1 MNRIIRRSETL
12 NVSRDQVELFLQ
24 DQTEMVCRFLPDL
37 TFVYVNDCLARKLNL
52 AAPKAQGK
60 NLISIVPAEAAT
72 AVKKAIKPL
81 KPENPCNTYE
91 YHFINSKGEKKWH
104 RWSIRADFD
113 ELGNPSVIQIVSRD
127 ISMEKHYQIQ
137 SQKHQQS
144 LEKQLKVRTREL
156 LEQVA
161 ERQQVEQNYEDLFDN
176 ASEIIFLSDFN
187 WRLLSA
193 NQRGRELLGFSPDE
207 KKGCSLLDI
216 VLPQYH
222 SRIRSHIIKRFRG
235 QSTPTVEFEALL
247 PDGRIIS
254 LEISSRLVYKNG
266 RAVAVQGIARDV
278 TQRKAAEAAI
288 RESEQR
294 LLNIIDFLP
303 DSTFVIDNH
312 GKVIAWNKAMEE
324 MTGIK
329 ANEMLGKGNYEYA
342 LPFFGCARP
351 VLIDLV
357 LQPEAEVNGYYML
370 KKDQA
375 RLSGETFCPSC
386 GSQGAYMY
394 GTASPIFDSQ
404 GKLVGAIESIRDVTE
419 RRKMENAVRES
430 ESKFRTL
437 ANTAP
442 GLIFLAQGT
451 RYLYINPAFT
461 SLLGYSEEEL
471 REVNI
476 WDLVHPDHRD
486 MVKSRSQAR
495 QAGKSVPERYEFKV
509 VSKSGQVHWLDYSA
523 NLIDYEGKPAIIAIA
538 TDITIAKEL
547 QEALRKSET
556 TFRQLADTAPAL
568 IFVLQG
574 YKFRY
579 FNSTFDS
586 VLAYDENELFN
597 IHALDVVH
605 PDFKSLVKYR
615 LLELQYNNTE
625 FRLDIKVVDQKNR
638 EYWIDMCASMIE
650 WEGAPAVIAVGY
662 DISSHKRIQEALVQ
676 SEANFR
682 QLADTAPTLIFVLRN
697 SRLIYVNQT
706 FEIQTAYTRKEC
718 IGMNVWEFI
727 HPDHREW
734 IRYISEQSR
743 QGQPAP
749 GRYQAKILRKDGS
762 VAWGDFSTSEII
774 FNGQPATLGVGIDVS
789 DRKQAEEQITYL
801 SYHDK
806 LTGLF
811 NRAYAE
817 EMLQKLD
824 SEDNLPL
831 SFILGDVNGL
841 KLVNDAFGHLHGDN
855 LLKSAAKI
863 LTSSCGDDGVVARW
877 GGDEFVLLLP
887 RCDEAQALQLCGR
900 ISDACN
906 AFPNFPV
913 QISISLGLAVKRFAG
928 QSIEEISKEAED
940 LMYRNKLLESRS
952 NRSSFLYSL
961 ERTLWVRSH
970 ETQAHTQRLRQ
981 LVTDIAE
988 ALNLQGEEMNSLNL
1002 LAALHDIGKIA
1013 IPNSILDKPDKLDP
1027 DEWELIKKHPEIGY
1041 RIALSCPELAPIA
1054 DAILSHHERWDGGG
1068 YPLGLKKRDIPLM
1081 SRILAIA
1088 DAYDVM
1094 LAGRPYKAPLPEEEV
1109 LDEII
1114 RCAGTQFDPN
1124 LAALFNCLMRGQ
1136 EIGTRMKDIF

>member
-1 MNRIIRRSETL
+1 
-12 NVSRDQVELFLQ
+12 
-24 DQTEMVCRFLPDL
+24 MVCRFLPDL
-37 TFVYVNDCLARKLNL
+37 TCVYVNECLARKLDL
-52 AAPKAQGK
+52 DATKVLGK
-60 NLISIVPAEAAT
+60 KLSSILPSETET
-72 AVKKAIKPL
+72 AINKAIKPL
-81 KPENPCNTYE
+81 KPEKPFNTYE
-91 YHFINSKGEKKWH
+91 YHYRTGNGEQNWH
-104 RWSIRADFD
+104 RWSVRACFD
-113 ELGNPSVIQIVSRD
+113 ESGNASLIQIVSRD
-127 ISMEKHYQIQ
+127 ITLEKHYQIQ
-137 SQKHQQS
+137 GQKHQQS
-144 LEKQLKVRTREL
+144 LEKQLKLRTREL

-176 ASEIIFLSDFN
+176 ASEIIFLSDLN
-187 WRLLSA
+187 WRLISA

-222 SRIRSHIIKRFRG
+222 SRIRSHVIKKFRG
-235 QSTPTVEFEALL
+235 QSAPTVEFEALL

-254 LEISSRLVYKNG
+254 LEISSRIVYKNG
-266 RAVAVQGIARDV
+266 RAVAVQGIARDI
-278 TQRKAAEAAI
+278 TGRQAAEAAI

-294 LLNIIDFLP
+294 LLDIINFLP
-303 DSTFVIDNH
+303 DSTLVIDKE

-324 MTGIK
+324 MTGIEAK
-329 ANEMLGKGNYEYA
+329 EMLGKGEYKYA
-342 LPFFGCARP
+342 IPFFGCARP
-351 VLIDLV
+351 ILIDLV
-357 LQPEAEVNGYYML
+357 LQPEAEVAGYYL
-370 KKDQA
+370 LNKDQA
-375 RLSGETFCPSC
+375 RLSGETFCPYI
-386 GSQGAYMY
+386 GAQGAYMY
-394 GTASPIFDSQ
+394 GTASPIYDSQ
-404 GKLVGAIESIRDVTE
+404 GAVVGAIESIRDVTE
-419 RRKMENAVRES
+419 RRKMENAVRDS
-430 ESKFRTL
+430 EAKFRTL

-451 RYLYINPAFT
+451 KYLYVNPAF
-461 SLLGYSEEEL
+461 SRLLGYSEEEL
-471 REVNI
+471 LELNV

-486 MVKSRSQAR
+486 MVKNRSQAR

-509 VSKSGQVHWLDYSA
+509 VSKDGQVHWLDYSA

-547 QEALRKSET
+547 QEALRKSEM

-579 FNSTFDS
+579 FNSTFAS
-586 VLAYDENELFN
+586 VLTYEEHELLSV
-597 IHALDVVH
+597 HALDVVH

-625 FRLDIKVVDQKNR
+625 FRLDIKVVDKKGH

-650 WEGAPAVIAVGY
+650 WEGGPAVIAVGY

-676 SEANFR
+676 SESNFR
-682 QLADTAPTLIFVLRN
+682 QLADTAPTLIFVMRD

-706 FEIQTAYTRKEC
+706 FENQTAYSRKEC
-718 IGMNVWEFI
+718 LGMNVWEFI

-734 IRYISEQSR
+734 IKYMSEQSR
-743 QGQPAP
+743 PGGASP

-774 FNGQPATLGVGIDVS
+774 FNGQPAILVVGIDVS

-806 LTGLF
+806 LTGLY

-841 KLVNDAFGHLHGDN
+841 KLVNDAFGHMHGDN

-863 LTSSCGDDGVVARW
+863 LTSSCGDQGLVARW

-887 RCDEAQALQLCGR
+887 RCDENEALQLCTR
-900 ISDACN
+900 ISDTCN

-981 LVTDIAE
+981 LVSDIAE

-1013 IPNSILDKPDKLDP
+1013 IPNSILDKPAKLDA

-1068 YPLGLKKRDIPLM
+1068 YPLGLKERDIPLM
-1081 SRILAIA
+1081 SRILSIA

-1094 LAGRPYKAPLPEEEV
+1094 LAGRPYKAPLSEEEV
-1109 LDEII
+1109 LDEIM

>member
-1 MNRIIRRSETL
+1 
-12 NVSRDQVELFLQ
+12 
-24 DQTEMVCRFLPDL
+24 MVCRFSPDF
-37 TFVYVNDCLARKLNL
+37 TCVYVNDCLARKLKLAPSQIPGQNL
-52 AAPKAQGK
+52 GS
-60 NLISIVPAEAAT
+60 LLPAETISAIN
-72 AVKKAIKPL
+72 KAIRPL
-81 KPENPCNTYE
+81 KPEKPFNTCE
-91 YHFINSKGEKKWH
+91 YDFINNRGEKGWY
-104 RWSIRADFD
+104 RWSIRACFD
-113 ELGNPSVIQIVSRD
+113 ESGNPALIQIVARD
-127 ISMEKHYQIQ
+127 ITLEKHYQIQ
-137 SQKHQQS
+137 SQKNQQS
-144 LEKQLKVRTREL
+144 LEKQLKLRTREL

-176 ASEIIFLSDFN
+176 ASEIIFLSDLN

-193 NQRGRELLGFSPDE
+193 NQRGRQLLGISTDE

-222 SRIRSHIIKRFRG
+222 SRIRSYILKKFRG
-235 QSTPTVEFEALL
+235 QSAPTVEFEALL
-247 PDGRIIS
+247 PNGRIIS
-254 LEISSRLVYKNG
+254 LEMSSRIVYKNG

-278 TQRKAAEAAI
+278 TGRKAAEAAI
-288 RESEQR
+288 RESEQ
-294 LLNIIDFLP
+294 LLFNIINFLP
-303 DSTFVIDNH
+303 DSTFVIDKE
-312 GKVIAWNKAMEE
+312 GRVIAWNKAMED

-329 ANEMLGKGNYEYA
+329 ASKILGKGNYEYA
-342 LPFFGCARP
+342 IPFFGCAQP
-351 VLIDLV
+351 ILIDLV
-357 LQPEAEVNGYYML
+357 LQPEAEVAGYYL
-370 KKDQA
+370 LNKEQA
-375 RLSGETFCPSC
+375 RLSGEIFCPC
-386 GSQGAYMY
+386 IGPQGAYMY
-394 GTASPIFDSQ
+394 GTASPIYDSQ
-404 GKLVGAIESIRDVTE
+404 GNIAGAIESIRDVTE
-419 RRKMENAVRES
+419 RRKMEKAVQDS
-430 ESKFRTL
+430 EAKFRTL
-437 ANTAP
+437 ADTAP

-451 RYLYINPAFT
+451 KYLYVNPAF
-461 SLLGYSEEEL
+461 SRLLGYSFEEL
-471 REVNI
+471 QELDL
-476 WDLVHPDHRD
+476 WDPVHPDHRD
-486 MVKSRSQAR
+486 LVRNRSQAR
-495 QAGKSVPERYEFKV
+495 QSGKSVPERYEFKV
-509 VSKSGQVHWLDYSA
+509 VSKNGQVHWLDYCG

-538 TDITIAKEL
+538 TDITVAKEL
-547 QEALRKSET
+547 QEALRKSEM

-568 IFVLQG
+568 IFVLQR

-579 FNSTFDS
+579 FNSTFAS
-586 VLAYDENELFN
+586 VLAYQEKELLSMD
-597 IHALDVVH
+597 ALDVVH

-615 LLELQYNNTE
+615 LLELQYKNTE
-625 FRLDIKVVDQKNR
+625 FRLDIKVVDDKGR

-662 DISSHKRIQEALVQ
+662 DISSHKRIQEALVR
-676 SEANFR
+676 SESNFR
-682 QLADTAPTLIFVLRN
+682 QLADTAPTLIFVMRD

-706 FEIQTAYTRKEC
+706 FENQTAYSRKEC
-718 IGMNVWEFI
+718 LAMNIWEFI

-734 IRYISEQSR
+734 IKYMSEQPGGTS
-743 QGQPAP
+743 P

-824 SEDNLPL
+824 CEDNLPL

-841 KLVNDAFGHLHGDN
+841 KLVNDAFGHAHGDN
-855 LLKSAAKI
+855 LLKSAAQI
-863 LTSSCGDDGVVARW
+863 LTSTCGNQGLVARW

-887 RCDEAQALQLCGR
+887 RCDENEALQLCTKIG
-900 ISDACN
+900 DACN
-906 AFPNFPV
+906 AFSNFPV

-940 LMYRNKLLESRS
+940 LMYRNKLLESKS

-961 ERTLWVRSH
+961 EKTLWVRSH
-970 ETQAHTQRLRQ
+970 ETQAHTQRLRR

-988 ALNLQGEEMNSLNL
+988 ALNLQREEMNSLNL

-1054 DAILSHHERWDGGG
+1054 DAILSHHERWDGKG
-1068 YPLGLKKRDIPLM
+1068 YPLGLKERDIPLI

-1094 LAGRPYKAPLPEEEV
+1094 LAGRPYRAPRSEEEV
-1109 LDEII
+1109 LDEIM

>member
-1 MNRIIRRSETL
+1 MESYNRRSKPLSTSTD
-12 NVSRDQVELFLQ
+12 NAELFLQ
-24 DQTEMVCRFLPDL
+24 DQVEMVCRFLPDF
-37 TFVYVNDCLARKLNL
+37 TCIYINDCMARKLSL
-52 AAPKAQGK
+52 SAAEIHGK
-60 NLISIVPAEAAT
+60 NIAVIVPAQAAT
-72 AVKKAIKPL
+72 ALKKAIKPL
-81 KPENPCNTYE
+81 KPGKPCNSYE
-91 YHFINSKGEKKWH
+91 YHFVNGRGEKKWH
-104 RWSIRADFD
+104 RWSIRAAFD
-113 ELGNPSVIQIVSRD
+113 DLGKPAVIQVVSRD
-127 ISMEKHYQIQ
+127 VTLEKHYQIQ
-137 SQKHQQS
+137 SHKHQQS

-176 ASEIIFLSDFN
+176 ASEIIFLSDLN

-235 QSTPTVEFEALL
+235 QSAPTVEFEALL
-247 PDGRIIS
+247 PDGGIIS
-254 LEISSRLVYKNG
+254 LEISSRIVYKNG

-278 TQRKAAEAAI
+278 TQRKAAETAI

-294 LLNIIDFLP
+294 LFDIINFLP
-303 DSTFVIDNH
+303 DSTFVIDKQ

-324 MTGIK
+324 MTGIEAK
-329 ANEMLGKGNYEYA
+329 DILGKGNYEYA
-342 LPFFGCARP
+342 IPFFGCARP
-351 VLIDLV
+351 ILIDLV
-357 LQPEAEVNGYYML
+357 LQPDTDASGYHLL
-370 KKDQA
+370 KKEQA
-375 RLSGETFCPSC
+375 RLSGETFCPYI

-394 GTASPIFDSQ
+394 GTASPIYNSQ
-404 GKLVGAIESIRDVTE
+404 GDVVGAIESIRDVTE
-419 RRKMENAVRES
+419 RRKMENAVRDS
-430 ESKFRTL
+430 EAKFRTL

-442 GLIFLAQGT
+442 GLIFLAQGSK
-451 RYLYINPAFT
+451 YLYVNPTFT
-461 SLLGYSEEEL
+461 KLLGYSEEEL
-471 REVNI
+471 RGLNM
-476 WDLVHPDHRD
+476 WDPVHPDHRE
-486 MVKSRSQAR
+486 MVKNRSQAR

-509 VSKSGQVHWLDYSA
+509 VSKNGQIHWLDYSA

-547 QEALRKSET
+547 QEALRKSEM
-556 TFRQLADTAPAL
+556 TFRQLSDTAPAL

-579 FNSTFDS
+579 FNSTFTS
-586 VLAYDENELFN
+586 VLAYEEQELLN

-615 LLELQYNNTE
+615 LLELQYNCTE
-625 FRLDIKVVDQKNR
+625 FRLDIKVVDQKGH

-676 SEANFR
+676 SEFNFR
-682 QLADTAPTLIFVLRN
+682 QLADTAPTLIFVMRN

-706 FEIQTAYTRKEC
+706 FENQTSYSRKEC
-718 IGMNVWEFI
+718 LGMNVWEFI

-734 IRYISEQSR
+734 IKCMSEQGK
-743 QGQPAP
+743 QENAP
-749 GRYQAKILRKDGS
+749 LGRYQAKILHKDGS

-774 FNGQPATLGVGIDVS
+774 FNGQPATLVVGIDVS

-817 EMLQKLD
+817 EMLQQLD
-824 SEDNLPL
+824 NEENLPL

-841 KLVNDAFGHLHGDN
+841 KLVNDAFGHMHGDN

-863 LTSSCGDDGVVARW
+863 LTSSCGDDGLVARW

-900 ISDACN
+900 ISEACN
-906 AFPNFPV
+906 SFPNFPV

-1027 DEWELIKKHPEIGY
+1027 DEWDLIKKHPEIGY

-1068 YPLGLKKRDIPLM
+1068 YPLGLKERDIPLM

-1094 LAGRPYKAPLPEEEV
+1094 LAGRPYKSPLTEEEV
-1109 LDEII
+1109 LEEIM
-1114 RCAGTQFDPN
+1114 RCAGTQFDPH

-1136 EIGTRMKDIF
+1136 EIGSRMKDIF

>member
-1 MNRIIRRSETL
+1 M
-12 NVSRDQVELFLQ
+12 FLQ
-24 DQTEMVCRFLPDL
+24 DQTEMVCRFLPDF
-37 TFVYVNDCLARKLNL
+37 TCVYVNDCLARKLNL
-52 AAPKAQGK
+52 AASKVQGK
-60 NLISIVPAEAAT
+60 NLISMLPPETIT
-72 AVKKAIKPL
+72 ALDKTIKPL
-81 KPENPCNTYE
+81 KPKKPFNSYE
-91 YHFINSKGEKKWH
+91 YHFVNHAGENEWH
-104 RWSIRADFD
+104 RWSVRADFD
-113 ELGNPSVIQIVSRD
+113 ESSHPSLIQLVARD
-127 ISMEKHYQIQ
+127 ITLEKHYQIQ

-144 LEKQLKVRTREL
+144 LEKQLKMRTREL

-161 ERQQVEQNYEDLFDN
+161 ERQQVEQNLEDLFDN
-176 ASEIIFLSDFN
+176 ASEIIFISDLN
-187 WRLLSA
+187 WRLISA
-193 NQRGRELLGFSPDE
+193 NQRGRELLGFLTD
-207 KKGCSLLDI
+207 KKKSCSLLDI
-216 VLPQYH
+216 VLPEYH
-222 SRIRSHIIKRFRG
+222 SRIRSHILKKFRG
-235 QSTPTVEFEALL
+235 QSAATVEFEALL

-254 LEISSRLVYKNG
+254 LEMSSRIVYKNG
-266 RAVAVQGIARDV
+266 QAMAVQGIARDI
-278 TQRKAAEAAI
+278 TGRKATEAAI

-294 LLNIIDFLP
+294 LLNIINFLP
-303 DSTFVIDNH
+303 DSTFVIDKE
-312 GKVIAWNKAMEE
+312 GKVIAWNKAMED
-324 MTGIK
+324 MTGIEAK
-329 ANEMLGKGNYEYA
+329 EILGKGNYEYA
-342 LPFFGCARP
+342 IPFFGCARP

-357 LQPEAEVNGYYML
+357 LQPEAEVAGYYL
-370 KKDQA
+370 LNNDQT
-375 RLSGETFCPSC
+375 RLSGETFCPNI
-386 GSQGAYMY
+386 GGQGAYMY
-394 GTASPIFDSQ
+394 GTASPIYDSQ
-404 GKLVGAIESIRDVTE
+404 GVVVGAIESIRDVTE
-419 RRKMENAVRES
+419 RRKMENAVRDS
-430 ESKFRTL
+430 EAKFRTL

-451 RYLYINPAFT
+451 KYLYVNPAF
-461 SLLGYSEEEL
+461 SKLLGYSEEEL
-471 REVNI
+471 RELDV
-476 WDLVHPDHRD
+476 WDPVHPDHQEL
-486 MVKSRSQAR
+486 VKNRSQAR
-495 QAGKSVPERYEFKV
+495 QTGKSVPERYEFKV
-509 VSKSGQVHWLDYSA
+509 VSKNGQVHWLDYCG
-523 NLIDYEGKPAIIAIA
+523 NLIDYEGQPAIIAIA
-538 TDITIAKEL
+538 TDITVAKEL
-547 QEALRKSET
+547 QEALRKSEM

-579 FNSTFDS
+579 FNSTFAS
-586 VLAYDENELFN
+586 VLAYEEKELLSM
-597 IHALDVVH
+597 HALDVVH

-615 LLELQYNNTE
+615 LLDLQYNNNE
-625 FRLDIKVVDQKNR
+625 FRLDIKVVDDKGH

-650 WEGAPAVIAVGY
+650 WEGLPAVIAVGY

-676 SEANFR
+676 SESNFR
-682 QLADTAPTLIFVLRN
+682 QLADTAPTLIFVMRD

-706 FEIQTAYTRKEC
+706 FENQTIYSRKEC
-718 IGMNVWEFI
+718 LGMNIWEFI

-734 IRYISEQSR
+734 IKFMSEQGRPESTS
-743 QGQPAP
+743 P
-749 GRYQAKILRKDGS
+749 GRYQAKLQRKDGS

-774 FNGQPATLGVGIDVS
+774 FNGQPAILGVGIDVS

-824 SEDNLPL
+824 NEENFPL

-841 KLVNDAFGHLHGDN
+841 KLVNDAFGHTHGDN
-855 LLKSAAKI
+855 LLKSAAMI
-863 LTSSCGDDGVVARW
+863 LTTSCGGQGLVARW

-887 RCDEAQALQLCGR
+887 RCDENEALQLCNR
-900 ISDACN
+900 INDACN

-961 ERTLWVRSH
+961 EKTLWVRSH

-1013 IPNSILDKPDKLDP
+1013 VPNSILDKPDKLDP

-1068 YPLGLKKRDIPLM
+1068 YPLGLRERDIPLM

-1109 LDEII
+1109 LSEIM

>member
-1 MNRIIRRSETL
+1 M
-12 NVSRDQVELFLQ
+12 FLQ
-24 DQTEMVCRFLPDL
+24 DQTEMVCRFLPDF
-37 TFVYVNDCLARKLNL
+37 TCVYVNDCLARKLNL
-52 AAPKAQGK
+52 AASKVQGK
-60 NLISIVPAEAAT
+60 NLISIVPAKT
-72 AVKKAIKPL
+72 VTVLNKAIKPL
-81 KPENPCNTYE
+81 KPEKPFNSYE
-91 YHFINSKGEKKWH
+91 DHYINDKGETKWY
-104 RWSIRADFD
+104 RWSVRADFD
-113 ELGNPSVIQIVSRD
+113 ESGHPSLIQIVARD
-127 ISMEKHYQIQ
+127 ITPEKHYQIQ

-144 LEKQLKVRTREL
+144 LEKQLKIRTREL

-161 ERQQVEQNYEDLFDN
+161 ERQQVEQNFEDLFDN
-176 ASEIIFLSDFN
+176 ASEIIFISDLN
-187 WRLLSA
+187 WRLISA
-193 NQRGRELLGFSPDE
+193 NQRGRELLGFSTDE
-207 KKGCSLLDI
+207 KKGCLLLDI
-216 VLPQYH
+216 VLPKYH
-222 SRIRSHIIKRFRG
+222 SRIRSHILKRFRG
-235 QSTPTVEFEALL
+235 QSAPTVEFEALL

-254 LEISSRLVYKNG
+254 LEMSSRIVYKNG
-266 RAVAVQGIARDV
+266 QAVAVQGIARDI
-278 TQRKAAEAAI
+278 TGRKAAEAAI

-294 LLNIIDFLP
+294 LLNIINFLP
-303 DSTFVIDNH
+303 DSTFVIDKD
-312 GKVIAWNKAMEE
+312 GQVIAWNKAMED
-324 MTGIK
+324 MTGIGAK
-329 ANEMLGKGNYEYA
+329 EMLGKGNYEYA
-342 LPFFGCARP
+342 IPFFGCARP
-351 VLIDLV
+351 MLIDLV
-357 LQPEAEVNGYYML
+357 LQPEAEAAGYYL
-370 KKDQA
+370 LNKDQA
-375 RLSGETFCPSC
+375 RLSVETFCPYI
-386 GSQGAYMY
+386 GAQGAYMY
-394 GTASPIFDSQ
+394 GTASPIYDSQ
-404 GKLVGAIESIRDVTE
+404 GVIVGAIESIRDVTE
-419 RRKMENAVRES
+419 QRKMENAVRDS
-430 ESKFRTL
+430 EAKFRTL

-442 GLIFLAQGT
+442 GLIFLAQDT
-451 RYLYINPAFT
+451 KYLYVNPAF
-461 SLLGYSEEEL
+461 SKLLGYSEEEL
-471 REVNI
+471 RELDV
-476 WDLVHPDHRD
+476 WDVIHPDHRD
-486 MVKSRSQAR
+486 MVKYRSQAR

-509 VSKSGQVHWLDYSA
+509 VSKNGQVHWLDYCG

-538 TDITIAKEL
+538 TDITVAKEL
-547 QEALRKSET
+547 QEALRKSEM

-568 IFVLQG
+568 IFVLQN

-579 FNSTFDS
+579 FNSTFAS
-586 VLAYDENELFN
+586 VLAYEEKDLLRM
-597 IHALDVVH
+597 HALDVVH

-625 FRLDIKVVDQKNR
+625 FRLDIKVVDDKGH

-650 WEGAPAVIAVGY
+650 WEGLPAVIAVGY

-676 SEANFR
+676 SESNFR
-682 QLADTAPTLIFVLRN
+682 QLADTAPTLIFVMRD

-706 FEIQTAYTRKEC
+706 FENQTIYSRKEC
-718 IGMNVWEFI
+718 LGMNIWEFI

-734 IRYISEQSR
+734 IKYLSEQGRPESTS
-743 QGQPAP
+743 P
-749 GRYQAKILRKDGS
+749 GRYQAKLLRKDGS

-774 FNGQPATLGVGIDVS
+774 FNDQPAILGVGIDVS

-806 LTGLF
+806 LTSLF

-824 SEDNLPL
+824 SEENFPL

-841 KLVNDAFGHLHGDN
+841 KLVNDAFGHTHGDN
-855 LLKSAAKI
+855 LLKSAARI
-863 LTSSCGDDGVVARW
+863 LTTSCGGQGLVARW

-887 RCDEAQALQLCGR
+887 RCDENEALQLCSR

-906 AFPNFPV
+906 AFPHFPV
-913 QISISLGLAVKRFAG
+913 QISISLGLAVKRSAG

-961 ERTLWVRSH
+961 EKTLWVRSH
-970 ETQAHTQRLRQ
+970 ETQAHTQRLRK
-981 LVTDIAE
+981 LVTNIAE

-1013 IPNSILDKPDKLDP
+1013 VPNSILDKPDKLDP
-1027 DEWELIKKHPEIGY
+1027 DEWELIKKHPETGY

-1068 YPLGLKKRDIPLM
+1068 YPLGLRERDIPLM

-1094 LAGRPYKAPLPEEEV
+1094 LVGRPYKAPLSEEEV
-1109 LDEII
+1109 LNEIM